1 MTGQS
6 RKASV
11 NRLAAAWRETL
22 ALPARAWRA
31 LRSLSGDDAYER
43 YREHARQH
51 PAGPALLDR
60 RRFYLREQ
68 ERRFNGGPTS
78 CC

>member
-1 MTGQS
+1 MTGQL
-6 RKASV
+6 RNARASHV
-11 NRLAAAWRETL
+11 VVVWRSLLAF
-22 ALPARAWRA
+22 PARAWRA

-43 YREHARQH
+43 YLEHARHH
-51 PAGPALLDR
+51 PVGTAPLDR

-68 ERRFNGGPTS
+68 ERRFSGGPTS